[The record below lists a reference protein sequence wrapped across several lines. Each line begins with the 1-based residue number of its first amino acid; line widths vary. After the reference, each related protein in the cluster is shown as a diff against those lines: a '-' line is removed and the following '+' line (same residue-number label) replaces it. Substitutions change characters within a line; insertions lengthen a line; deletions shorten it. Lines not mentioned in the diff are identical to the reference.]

1 MNYFLY
7 SSDYFSCLSFI
18 DTSDLFYKKF
28 PYFPANRQKNTKR
41 KNKVD
46 TSKLMTKFL
55 EMEEKAERQFW
66 EFEEKR
72 MKLEQE
78 QEERWRRDESEGE
91 ERQRRENRPFMA
103 NMMTL

>member
-1 MNYFLY
+1 MNCL
-7 SSDYFSCLSFI
+7 SSRLCLSSLLDSSFRYFSCLSFI
-18 DTSDLFYKKF
+18 DTSDLFYKIFLIFQQIVKKV
-28 PYFPANRQKNTKR
+28 PKR

-46 TSKLMTKFL
+46 TSELMTKFL

-78 QEERWRRDESEGE
+78 QEERRKRKH
-91 ERQRRENRPFMA
+91 
-103 NMMTL
+103 